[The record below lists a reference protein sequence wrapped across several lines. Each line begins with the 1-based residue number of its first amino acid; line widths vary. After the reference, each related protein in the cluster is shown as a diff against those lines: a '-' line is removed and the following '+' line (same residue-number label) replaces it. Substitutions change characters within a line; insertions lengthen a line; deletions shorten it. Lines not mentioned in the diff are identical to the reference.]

1 MDYQTITVWTV
12 IKRFLLGWVM
22 AAIFLVIVSCVKYK
36 EFIITTIAN
45 NTWALINAVMP
56 VLIIIFGIF
65 YMIRTVFR

>member
-22 AAIFLVIVSCVKYK
+22 AAIVLVIVSCVKYK
-36 EFIITTIAN
+36 EFIIATIAN
-45 NTWALINAVMP
+45 NTWALINAGMP

>member
-36 EFIITTIAN
+36 EFIITTFTN
-45 NTWALINAVMP
+45 NTWALINAGMP
-56 VLIIIFGIF
+56 ILIIIFGIF

>member
-36 EFIITTIAN
+36 AFIITTIAN
-45 NTWALINAVMP
+45 NTWALINAGMP

>member
-22 AAIFLVIVSCVKYK
+22 AAIVLVIVSCVKYK
-36 EFIITTIAN
+36 EFIIATIAN
-45 NTWALINAVMP
+45 NTWAFINAGMP

>member
-22 AAIFLVIVSCVKYK
+22 AAIFLVIVSCVKHK
-36 EFIITTIAN
+36 EFIITTFTN
-45 NTWALINAVMP
+45 NTWSLINAGMP

>member
-22 AAIFLVIVSCVKYK
+22 VAIFLVIVSCVKYK

-45 NTWALINAVMP
+45 NTWALINAGMP

>member
-22 AAIFLVIVSCVKYK
+22 AAIVLVIVSCVKYK
-36 EFIITTIAN
+36 EFIIATIAN
-45 NTWALINAVMP
+45 NIWALINAGMP

>member
-22 AAIFLVIVSCVKYK
+22 AAIVLVIVSCVKYK

-45 NTWALINAVMP
+45 NTWALINAGMP

>member
-22 AAIFLVIVSCVKYK
+22 AEIFLVIVSCVKYK

-45 NTWALINAVMP
+45 NTWALINAGMP